1 MKQTKDYTIPL
12 IGFIIIAI
20 LAASCSTSRYNQ
32 ESVYLK
38 EGGELDK
45 FHTKCKLVDIKPNMY
60 GYRTTFLADK
70 RTFEKSDTIVR
81 MFTTRKGFYVDSCY
95 YIRKTRLEK

>member
-12 IGFIIIAI
+12 IGFIVIAI

-38 EGGELDK
+38 TGGELDK
-45 FHTKCKLVDIKPNMY
+45 FHTRCQLMTVKQTSMGWKHIFIADSGDTLRRVY
-60 GYRTTFLADK
+60 DK
-70 RTFEKSDTIVR
+70 RLE
-81 MFTTRKGFYVDSCY
+81 VDSCY
-95 YIRKTRLEK
+95 YIRKTRTEK

>member
-12 IGFIIIAI
+12 IGFIILIAV
-20 LAASCSTSRYNQ
+20 LASACSTSRYNQ

-45 FHTKCKLVDIKPNMY
+45 FHTRCQLMAVKRGPMGFTHIFVADSGDTLRRVY
-60 GYRTTFLADK
+60 DK
-70 RTFEKSDTIVR
+70 RLA
-81 MFTTRKGFYVDSCY
+81 VDSCY
-95 YIRKTRLEK
+95 YIRKTRTEK